1 MRALMQEVTIE
12 PGPSG
17 TTVEMYVRINRGHF
31 A

>member
-1 MRALMQEVTIE
+1 MQQVTIE

-17 TTVEMYVRINRGHF
+17 TTVDMYVRINRGHP